1 MLRPTRLLPGLIFL
15 LAVPLLP
22 AAVHR
27 VGPELARL
35 DGTEARLAPGDE
47 IVLAAGTRGALRLQN
62 LHGTAERPVIIRPE
76 GELGFTG
83 GKDYAIKL
91 VDSTHFVLTG
101 RPAPGAEGVLRINGG
116 ENSVVVTG
124 FSSDFTVEAL
134 FIEHSGFAG
143 LMVKLD
149 PTEDPRTWRDAFT
162 MRNVTIRDCVV
173 RHAGGEG
180 LYIGN
185 SFFTA
190 GHLTAA
196 KIRRP
201 PHAIVGLRVE
211 NNRTTDTG
219 CEGIQVG
226 CATGETVIAGNTI
239 EQFGQRPFGPYQDN
253 GLQLGEGTVAVVRD
267 NVIRHGPGH
276 GLIVLGP
283 GGNEIT
289 GNRIEH
295 AGGNGIYA
303 QATPAD
309 SAAPGHRITGNTI
322 VAPDREAVVLRGTR
336 LEPGLIAKNRFIATT
351 CEPAVLLHEGAR
363 AEVRDNEEHQREP

>member
-1 MLRPTRLLPGLIFL
+1 MFSPTRLLSGLIFL
-15 LAVPLLP
+15 LAVPSLP

-27 VGPELARL
+27 LGPETARL
-35 DGTEARLAPGDE
+35 DGAEARIAPGDE
-47 IVLAAGTRGALRLQN
+47 IVLATGARGALRLQN
-62 LHGTAERPVIIRPE
+62 LHGTVERPVIIRPE
-76 GELGFTG
+76 GGLSVTG

-101 RPAPGAEGVLRINGG
+101 RPAPGAAGGLRITGG

-124 FSSDFTVEAL
+124 FSSDFVVEAL
-134 FIEHSGFAG
+134 LIEHSGFAG

-162 MRNVTIRDCVV
+162 MRNVVIRDCVV

-180 LYIGN
+180 LYLGN
-185 SFFTA
+185 SFFTT

-196 KIRRP
+196 KVRRP
-201 PHAIVGLRVE
+201 PHAIIGLRVE
-211 NNRTTDTG
+211 NNRTSDTG

-226 CATGETVIAGNTI
+226 CATGDAVITGNTI
-239 EQFGQRPFGPYQDN
+239 EKFGRRPFGPYQNN

-283 GGNEIT
+283 GGSEIT
-289 GNRIEH
+289 GNRIEN

-322 VAPDREAVVLRGTR
+322 VASGREAVVLRAPR
-336 LEPGLIAKNRFIATT
+336 LEPGLIAKNRFIASTRR
-351 CEPAVLLHEGAR
+351 PAVLLHEGAR
-363 AEVRDNEEHQREP
+363 AEVRDNEELQREP